1 MLNIVHYALIA
12 IQTRTEFIFLEK
24 IRNCKLSAIGFIPIN
39 IQLYNTTRG
48 RTHLVTFF

>member
-24 IRNCKLSAIGFIPIN
+24 IRNCKLSAIGFC
-39 IQLYNTTRG
+39 TTSDF
-48 RTHLVTFF
+48 HAVLFWFV